1 MRKGFK
7 RYQLSYPF
15 EGKKIYE
22 TRSLARA
29 AKKCYREFIDGSD
42 EDARLFSII
51 DIDNFTEYNFRVNDK
66 KLYIVNT
73 SDNLIST
80 QESIKETTD
89 DKVIPMFNPSDL
101 MDKIPKLK

>member
-15 EGKKIYE
+15 EGRKIYE

-29 AKKCYREFIDGSD
+29 AKKGYREFIDGSNGN
-42 EDARLFSII
+42 ESLFSII
-51 DIDNFTEYNFRVNDK
+51 DIDNLTEYNFRINDK
-66 KLYIVNT
+66 KLYIVDT
-73 SDNLIST
+73 SDNLISS

-89 DKVIPMFNPSDL
+89 DKIIPMFNPPDL
-101 MDKIPKLK
+101 LDNIPKLK